1 MSVPIR
7 LPVLAITL
15 AAIAALALAGLHF
28 AEIDG
33 DVTRFLPQKD
43 PVLRDAGYIF
53 AHHPIQDQLVV
64 DLGLPEPDPDR
75 LVRAAERVEARLAES
90 ELFKKVGMGD
100 MRDQFP
106 ALLDHV
112 ADNLPV
118 LLSGEDLR
126 DKVAPRLE
134 PSAVRQRLAETM
146 ESLSGL
152 GGIGQAALLPKD
164 PLGLREIVM
173 ARLAQLAPTTNVRFH
188 KGRLLSSDGRHLLIV
203 ATPAESGTDT
213 QFARQLSSLF
223 ADIAAELATEAGKDS
238 PPVTLTPVGAYR
250 SALDNETIARRDVT
264 RAIALAT
271 LGIAVLLV
279 LAFSRPLLGLLAF
292 LPALAGTA
300 AAFFVLSLFREPL
313 SLMSLG
319 FGGAIISITVDHG
332 IAYLL
337 FLDQPKETRGA
348 DAAREIRAVGLLTA
362 LTTMGAFGAL
372 FFSGFPIFR
381 QLGAFTALGIGFSFV
396 FVHTVFPALFP
407 VVPAAKPRTP
417 LLGRLASRL
426 SRTGK
431 AGLWTAVGLF
441 LILLPFARPHFEVSL
456 SAMNTVSRGTA
467 EAEKLLETV
476 WGGGIY
482 RSVHL
487 MTEAESLPALQDR
500 WDRLLKPVSADLE
513 SGLLESGFLP
523 SMVFPGE
530 SRRAENW
537 AAWRAFWTPERI
549 AETRQVLAAA
559 AEELGFRPDGFQPF
573 FRSLS
578 GDFVPPYDGGVPPGF
593 FEMLG
598 MRQTNDGGWVQ
609 FSSLTPGPAH
619 NPDGF
624 YARYGADVRIFDPA
638 LFSERLGEILF
649 SSFQRM
655 LLGVGFCVAALLL
668 VFFLDLRLTAIALAP
683 VIFALVCTLGL
694 LNLAGHALDLPALM
708 LAIIVFGMGID
719 YSLYTVR
726 AWQRYGDP
734 DHPSLARIQIAVFM
748 AAASTLIGFGVLV
761 FSEHAMLRSAGLTS
775 LLGILFCLIGSF
787 LLLPPMLRRVFVDGE
802 NPAGESRN
810 GASPGDIRKRVL
822 ARFRHLEGYPRLF
835 ARFKLKLDPMFE
847 ELPVFLTEAEPVRT
861 VLDVGCGYG
870 VPAAWMAEQFPECR
884 IWGIDPDAERVRVA
898 NRVLGNRGT
907 AEVGAAPEM
916 LDGLGTF
923 DLVTILDIL
932 HFLDDEALEKTLD
945 GLARRLR
952 FGGLL
957 VIRSVVPP
965 PDGDYSLTWMWEAA
979 KLQSHGISAWY
990 RPPEII
996 IETLTAAWFSV
1007 IHSQP
1012 SGGNPESSWVIARN
1026 GRWNPWERWPT
1037 FGARIGEGN

>member
-1 MSVPIR
+1 MGVPIR
-7 LPVLAITL
+7 LPVLALVL
-15 AAIAALALAGLHF
+15 AAIAAMAAAGLHF

-33 DVTRFLPQKD
+33 DVTRFLPRKD

-53 AHHPIQDQLVV
+53 AHHPIQDRLVV
-64 DLGLPEPDPDR
+64 DLGLPDADPDR
-75 LVRAAERVEARLAES
+75 LVRTAERVETRLVES
-90 ELFKKVGMGD
+90 GLFKKVGMGD

-118 LLSGEDLR
+118 LLSREDLR
-126 DKVAPRLE
+126 DEVAPRLE
-134 PSAVRQRLAETM
+134 PPAIRQRLAKTM
-146 ESLSGL
+146 ESLAGL

-164 PLGLREIVM
+164 PLGLREIVL
-173 ARLAQLAPTTNVRFH
+173 ARLAQLAPTNNVRFH

-203 ATPAESGTDT
+203 ATPDESGTDT
-213 QFARQLSSLF
+213 RFARQLSALF
-223 ADIAAELATEAGKDS
+223 TDIAAELAAEAGDS
-238 PPVTLTPVGAYR
+238 EPPVTLTPVGAYR

-279 LAFSRPLLGLLAF
+279 LAFSRPLIGLLAF

-300 AAFFVLSLFREPL
+300 AAFFALSLFREPL
-313 SLMSLG
+313 SLMALG

-337 FLDQPKETRGA
+337 FLDQPKEMRGA
-348 DAAREIRAVGLLTA
+348 EAAREIRSVGLLTA

-372 FFSGFPIFR
+372 FFSDFPIFR

-407 VVPAAKPRTP
+407 VMPAAKPRTP

-431 AGLWTAVGLF
+431 TGLWTAVVLF
-441 LILLPFARPHFEVSL
+441 LVLLPFARLHFEVSL

-487 MTEAESLPALQDR
+487 MTETESLPALQNR
-500 WDRLLKPVSADLE
+500 WDRLMEPVSADLE
-513 SGLLESGFLP
+513 SGALESGFLP
-523 SMVFPGE
+523 SMVFPGAA
-530 SRRAENW
+530 RRAENL

-549 AETRQVLAAA
+549 AETRLALAAA

-573 FRSLS
+573 FQSLS
-578 GDFVPPYDGGVPPGF
+578 GDFVPPYAGGVPPGF

-598 MRQTNDGGWVQ
+598 IRETGDGGWVQ
-609 FSSLTPGPAH
+609 FSSLTPGANH
-619 NPDGF
+619 DPDGF
-624 YARYGADVRIFDPA
+624 YARYGAEARIFDPA
-638 LFSERLGEILF
+638 LFSERLGSILF
-649 SSFQRM
+649 ASFQRM
-655 LLGVGFCVAALLL
+655 LLGVGLCVTALLL
-668 VFFLDLRLTAIALAP
+668 IFFLDIRLTAIALTP

-694 LNLAGHALDLPALM
+694 LNLANHPLDLPALM
-708 LAIIVFGMGID
+708 LAIVVFGMGID

-734 DHPSLARIQIAVFM
+734 NHPSLARIQIAVFM

-775 LLGILFCLIGSF
+775 LLGILFCLIGAF
-787 LLLPPMLRRVFVDGE
+787 LLLPPLLRRMFVDR
-802 NPAGESRN
+802 RN
-810 GASPGDIRKRVL
+810 HPEAAAHRDSPGDIRERVL

-847 ELPVFLTEAEPVRT
+847 ELSGFLEEAGPIRT

-870 VPAAWMAEQFPECR
+870 VPAAWMAERFPECE
-884 IWGIDPDAERVRVA
+884 IWGFDPDAERVRVA
-898 NRVLGNRGT
+898 DRVLGNRGT
-907 AEVGAAPEM
+907 AEVGAAPELPAAPAP
-916 LDGLGTF
+916 LDIA
-923 DLVTILDIL
+923 TILDIL
-932 HFLDDEALEKTLD
+932 HFLDDAGMAKTLEE
-945 GLARRLR
+945 LARRLR
-952 FGGLL
+952 PGGLL

-965 PDGDYSLTWMWEAA
+965 PDGRYSRTWRWEGA
-979 KLQSHGISAWY
+979 KLRLQGISAHY
-990 RPPEII
+990 RPPEKI
-996 IETLTAAWFSV
+996 IESLTAEGFSV

-1012 SGGNPESSWVIARN
+1012 SGGNPESSWFIARN
-1026 GRWNPWERWPT
+1026 GE
-1037 FGARIGEGN
+1037 